1 MSIKNNSNI
10 EINKVN
16 KIEKKRKSEKK
27 IDKVEKKIKK
37 SKKKINKVEKNKSKK
52 IKKVNNNKKYGIVVL
67 DLDET
72 LFHSIGENSVN
83 YRPHLKDFLMFL
95 NNYFYLVVYT
105 AAVKPYADERLD
117 RIKIDDTHTLK
128 NLFILRL
135 ARSAVT
141 PNGKDLLVVLK
152 NLLIKKEENKIK
164 IEQHFLEKI
173 VNKKRVW
180 NLDNIVLIDNL
191 VENFL
196 ESQFFNGIPTKD
208 FIKDNDDNGL
218 LLLMKF
224 FKNYLN
230 LVIKKN
236 KKITLKKYLYENL
249 YKLNKILK
257 IEYHKPNC

>member
-1 MSIKNNSNI
+1 M
-10 EINKVN
+10 
-16 KIEKKRKSEKK
+16 
-27 IDKVEKKIKK
+27 
-37 SKKKINKVEKNKSKK
+37 
-52 IKKVNNNKKYGIVVL
+52 KY
-67 DLDET
+67 
-72 LFHSIGENSVN
+72 
-83 YRPHLKDFLMFL
+83 
-95 NNYFYLVVYT
+95 
-105 AAVKPYADERLD
+105 
-117 RIKIDDTHTLK
+117 IKIDSKYSIK

-152 NLLIKKEENKIK
+152 GLMAKNQENKIK
-164 IEQHFLEKI
+164 IEQSLLEKI

-208 FIKDNDDNGL
+208 FIKNNDDKAL

-230 LVIKKN
+230 LVIKKK
-236 KKITLKKYLYENL
+236 KKISLKKYLYENL
-249 YKLNKILK
+249 YRLNQILK

>member
-27 IDKVEKKIKK
+27 IDKVGKKKNSEKNIDKVEKKI
-37 SKKKINKVEKNKSKK
+37 STKIPISKVEINIKKNKSKK
-52 IKKVNNNKKYGIVVL
+52 TKNINNNKKYGIVVL

-72 LFHSIGENSVN
+72 LFHSIGQNSVN

-173 VNKKRVW
+173 VNKKKVW

-196 ESQFFNGIPTKD
+196 ESQFFNGIQ
-208 FIKDNDDNGL
+208 L
-218 LLLMKF
+218 
-224 FKNYLN
+224 
-230 LVIKKN
+230 
-236 KKITLKKYLYENL
+236 
-249 YKLNKILK
+249 KIL
-257 IEYHKPNC
+257 

>member
-1 MSIKNNSNI
+1 MSIKNKQI
-10 EINKVN
+10 LKINKSKTV
-16 KIEKKRKSEKK
+16 S
-27 IDKVEKKIKK
+27 VIKK
-37 SKKKINKVEKNKSKK
+37 SKELRNNNISKGGEVKDKSKK
-52 IKKVNNNKKYGIVVL
+52 NDCEKKQKKYGIIVL

-72 LFHSIGENSVN
+72 LFHSIGENNVN
-83 YRPHLKDFLMFL
+83 YRPHLKEFLLFL
-95 NNYFYLVVYT
+95 NNYFHLVVYT

-117 RIKIDDTHTLK
+117 RIKIDSKYSIK

-152 NLLIKKEENKIK
+152 GLMAKKQDKKIK
-164 IEQHFLEKI
+164 IQQSLLEKI
-173 VNKKRVW
+173 VNKKKVW

-208 FIKDNDDNGL
+208 FIKNNDDKGL

-230 LVIKKN
+230 LVIKKK
-236 KKITLKKYLYENL
+236 KKISLKQYLYENL
-249 YKLNKILK
+249 YKLNEILK